1 MFTLSGLSKRVWVEN
16 GCGVWF
22 QARAMIENQVDAYGA
37 RKEQSGSADNRP
49 GPDAA
54 LWVQE

>member
-1 MFTLSGLSKRVWVEN
+1 
-16 GCGVWF
+16 
-22 QARAMIENQVDAYGA
+22 MIENQVDAYGA